1 MWDYYK
7 EKLIIK
13 ILEINVFRFILI
25 FCSLFWA
32 VIITVLS
39 HSSMLFSV

>member
-1 MWDYYK
+1 MWNHYK

-13 ILEINVFRFILI
+13 ILKINVFKLILV

>member
-1 MWDYYK
+1 MWNHYK

-13 ILEINVFRFILI
+13 ILKINAFKLILV

-39 HSSMLFSV
+39 HSSMLFTV